1 MDIDKERVLNLA
13 PAIDGQPD
21 LRVVLCFS
29 FDHRAEVEEVQSFKT
44 CLNEC
49 PHVLRSM
56 ELFGTF
62 DFIIEAA
69 LPDLSAYNDRLH
81 SISKQLQ
88 RLVTRY
94 EASFVCKRHQKQKQ
108 PAEGEGIY
116 QQEFWVPSEA
126 GFERIDVN
134 DIDLITAERDYARLH
149 LKNRSKLI
157 HATLTSLLE
166 KLDPSCF
173 LRIHRSAIVR
183 RDCIERFIHEGRK
196 WLARLSDGSTH
207 IISKSHVP
215 ELLEIMHDSSK
226 AEGPSSKPGI
236 SNRTSDAVSRKSNAG
251 MLAK

>member
-1 MDIDKERVLNLA
+1 MNLA

-69 LPDLSAYNDRLH
+69 LPDLSSYNEKLH

-94 EASFVCKRHQKQKQ
+94 EASFVCKRHQKLKA
-108 PAEGEGIY
+108 PSDGERF
-116 QQEFWVPSEA
+116 QQEFWIPSEA
-126 GFERIDVN
+126 GYERIDVN

-166 KLDPSCF
+166 KLDPSYF

-215 ELLEIMHDSSK
+215 ELLEIMRDSST
-226 AEGPSSKPGI
+226 AEGASSKPGI
-236 SNRTSDAVSRKSNAG
+236 PSRTDSAVSRKSNAG
-251 MLAK
+251 MPAK